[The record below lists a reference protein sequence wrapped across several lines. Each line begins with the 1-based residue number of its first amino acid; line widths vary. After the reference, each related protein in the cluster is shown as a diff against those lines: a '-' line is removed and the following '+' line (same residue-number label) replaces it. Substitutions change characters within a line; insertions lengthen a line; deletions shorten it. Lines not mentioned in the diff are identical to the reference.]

1 MNERLKSGLFCAK
14 TPAIGKVECALAA
27 SAAFCR
33 ENVNSLSFPAPATGV
48 DRLRG
53 LCSIPHT
60 PYELGSSSSS
70 SSRSSRS
77 SSRSPLSAQFRTP
90 QSGSPSHKALEFGGR
105 KAPAAIQCLI
115 PCGNQAAVPLQ
126 KLDRG
131 NSSCDGEGVGGCA
144 CLVCRGG
151 AGGCALSLSILELAE
166 VAAGPALV
174 EVVVVVVVVVVGGPV

>member
-14 TPAIGKVECALAA
+14 TPAIGKVECALSA

-53 LCSIPHT
+53 LCSIPRT
-60 PYELGSSSSS
+60 SYELRSSSSS
-70 SSRSSRS
+70 NS

-115 PCGNQAAVPLQ
+115 LAVLLQ

-144 CLVCRGG
+144 CLV
-151 AGGCALSLSILELAE
+151 LSRSGKLWL
-166 VAAGPALV
+166 
-174 EVVVVVVVVVVGGPV
+174 